1 MGNVPIIQKIS
12 LTRYQFPVNDV
23 GKDLSFAMG
32 AFYQPGGK
40 GSRVVLGIQGLHR
53 HRGHGGVHEHRAG
66 DGGADSGVRSL
77 PYR

>member
-1 MGNVPIIQKIS
+1 MRDEENIDMGNVPIIQKIS

-40 GSRVVLGIQGLHR
+40 GSRVVLGIRRSTPTSGS
-53 HRGHGGVHEHRAG
+53 RG
-66 DGGADSGVRSL
+66 ST
-77 PYR
+77 